1 MTLKFLNQSETKLLA
16 IKGVLS
22 AIFGFTCVIALF
34 FEDKNFTILAY
45 SLGVTAIISGLIT
58 LISMINTKVRFRNFG
73 LFHYEGL
80 TSLLLGMWM
89 LTFPFAAIN
98 IFMGLLGGICAG
110 MGLIQIALAF
120 DLNTFKVKE
129 GVLIYSGILTVLL
142 GVILLN
148 NPDAIA
154 GFVNL
159 ALGVFFSLAGGR
171 IIRSTRKK
179 LKASHSQVDQKQTIK
194 TPSLQKAF
202 TYAAMPVEQQQ
213 STME

>member
-1 MTLKFLNQSETKLLA
+1 
-16 IKGVLS
+16 
-22 AIFGFTCVIALF
+22 
-34 FEDKNFTILAY
+34 
-45 SLGVTAIISGLIT
+45 
-58 LISMINTKVRFRNFG
+58 
-73 LFHYEGL
+73 
-80 TSLLLGMWM
+80 MWM

-120 DLNTFKVKE
+120 DLNTFKIKE

-179 LKASHSQVDQKQTIK
+179 LKASQIKDQKQTIK
-194 TPSLQKAF
+194 TPSLQNTF
-202 TYAAMPVEQQQ
+202 TYAGMPVEQQQ
-213 STME
+213 NTME